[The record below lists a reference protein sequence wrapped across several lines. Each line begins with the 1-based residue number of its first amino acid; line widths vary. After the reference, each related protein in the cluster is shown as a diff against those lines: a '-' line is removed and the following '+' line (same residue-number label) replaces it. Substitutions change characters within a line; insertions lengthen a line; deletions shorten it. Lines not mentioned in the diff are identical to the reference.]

1 MFTFY
6 KLKDGSWGVR
16 GSGRAPAPGDRA
28 DVVKASGERST
39 VTIAAVVARFPDG
52 NWIASIDKAPG
63 ARVRAGGKCRASGCG
78 NRALPSGYCKRC
90 EFDEFD
96 N

>member
-1 MFTFY
+1 MCTFY
-6 KLKDGSWGVR
+6 KLKDGSWGIK
-16 GSGRAPAPGDRA
+16 GAGRAPAPGARV
-28 DVVKASGERST
+28 DVTKASGERST
-39 VTIAAVVARFPDG
+39 VTIAAVVAWFPDG

-63 ARVRAGGKCRASGCG
+63 AGGRVRGRCRARGCNGVALASGFC
-78 NRALPSGYCKRC
+78 RTC